1 MWKYTFV
8 DQILIHIVITE
19 SNQNQKSLQWS
30 SFSGYRISCWG
41 WLINW
46 HLLCSKQLLLIDP
59 PLPFFLFSIFVHYFS
74 TPIVG
79 CGSNIYC
86 INFFIPELSESS
98 QYQKGLEK
106 KVKISSEVNSQNDM
120 KILCFP
126 FILKEQSGNYLSIM
140 AISIPMY
147 LKLSSTEEKEM
158 HAFKINK
165 NTNISSSQFFVSRFI
180 IDVPL

>member
-1 MWKYTFV
+1 MINQLTFA
-8 DQILIHIVITE
+8 LFKAITPD
-19 SNQNQKSLQWS
+19 
-30 SFSGYRISCWG
+30 R
-41 WLINW
+41 
-46 HLLCSKQLLLIDP
+46 P
-59 PLPFFLFSIFVHYFS
+59 TPAFFLFSIFVHYFS

-126 FILKEQSGNYLSIM
+126 FILKEQSGNYSSIM